1 MAGPDE
7 GTISALA
14 ELWPRNELPEQR
26 DLSGVTKGHSTL
38 SFSFYLCEMG
48 NKPLLAVRN
57 QEHSMGY
64 A

>member
-1 MAGPDE
+1 MAGPDK

-14 ELWPRNELPEQR
+14 PEQR
-26 DLSGVTKGHSTL
+26 DLSGVTKDYSTL

-48 NKPLLAVRN
+48 YKPLLAVRN
-57 QEHSMGY
+57 QEYSMGY